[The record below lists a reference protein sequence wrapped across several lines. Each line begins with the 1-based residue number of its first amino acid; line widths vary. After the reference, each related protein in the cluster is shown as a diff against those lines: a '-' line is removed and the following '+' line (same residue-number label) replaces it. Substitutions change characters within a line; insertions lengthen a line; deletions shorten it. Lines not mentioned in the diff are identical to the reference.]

1 MHYNIIA
8 PSANYEETIP
18 PFAKLIRRIQT
29 QDHRARKMLSI
40 ASRIPKKKGGTLQ
53 PVLPLI
59 PEKLPSKEDD
69 KAAFL
74 TFELKMQSDQAENAT
89 KYKKNVRK
97 FEEGTP
103 QQWVDLIKDLREIW
117 KQNGIEEGSDRVAT
131 IRSLVKGES
140 GTAFETALQDLR
152 SNEGEEEKEVTKEIV
167 ESALQAVATT
177 VFPHRALEIQKLWMN
192 RRMFKPVIV
201 IIP

>member
-1 MHYNIIA
+1 MLTTKKLFRRS
-8 PSANYEETIP
+8 PSSSA
-18 PFAKLIRRIQT
+18 IQT

-59 PEKLPSKEDD
+59 PEMLPSKEDD

-103 QQWVDLIKDLREIW
+103 RQWVALCLTR
-117 KQNGIEEGSDRVAT
+117 GLEERA
-131 IRSLVKGES
+131 
-140 GTAFETALQDLR
+140 
-152 SNEGEEEKEVTKEIV
+152 EEK
-167 ESALQAVATT
+167 L
-177 VFPHRALEIQKLWMN
+177 
-192 RRMFKPVIV
+192 
-201 IIP
+201 